1 MYSKL
6 GYANMLLLLVTCSAW
21 DREVDECN
29 FLKATRIINEYNHDY
44 SSGIM
49 PYTCTDWRWQN
60 DDVNNRVLNTAAGV
74 GVRWPD
80 FFYLWAQ
87 GGCECD

>member
-21 DREVDECN
+21 NREVDECN
-29 FLKATRIINEYNHDY
+29 FLKATRIIDDYNHDY

-49 PYTCTDWRWQN
+49 PYTCTDERWQN
-60 DDVNNRVLNTAAGV
+60 NRGDDNTRVLNTAAGV
-74 GVRWPD
+74 NS
-80 FFYLWAQ
+80 LSSM
-87 GGCECD
+87 